1 MGDTDLVNEIGQ
13 QALNLV
19 DINPCPTRRMGSNS
33 QCSRKLGHGHTGS
46 PNGWLAILG
55 LFEPT
60 SDENLSEE
68 VAQRNVTA
76 TLQREIDT
84 SLDKFCLTGRHRL
97 IKANEVTLADAVG
110 QGTEELLQSWEGC
123 EKSSTGKCV
132 GSHQVARN

>member
-1 MGDTDLVNEIGQ
+1 MEDTNLVDEIGQ
-13 QALNLV
+13 QALNLIN
-19 DINPCPTRRMGSNS
+19 INPCPTRRMCSNS

-55 LFEPT
+55 LFEST
-60 SDENLSEE
+60 GDENLSEE
-68 VAQRNVTA
+68 VAQGNVAA

-84 SLDKFCLTGRHRL
+84 SLDKFCFTGRHRL
-97 IKANEVTLADAVG
+97 VEADKVTLSDAIG

-123 EKSSTGKCV
+123 KKSPAGKCV